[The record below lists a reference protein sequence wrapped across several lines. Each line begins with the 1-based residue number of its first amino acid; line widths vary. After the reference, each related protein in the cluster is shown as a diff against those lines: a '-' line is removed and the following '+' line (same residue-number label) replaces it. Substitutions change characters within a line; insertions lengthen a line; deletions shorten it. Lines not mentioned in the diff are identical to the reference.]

1 MKNNIIN
8 FISNR
13 FLYSK
18 KSQSL
23 VNIISIITSF
33 SIALVMAV
41 LVFIMSIF
49 NGFQN
54 LIESQYST
62 FYPDIKITCKN
73 NFFQTQ
79 KIDFNTINPS
89 YRFSK
94 VIEQR
99 AVLKNNKFE
108 SVVTVLGVDSN
119 IFNVLDLDSSILN
132 LKTEKRSD
140 VFVCSRLIADEFALQ
155 LGDMYNPC
163 TTYFPNSD
171 FTFSGLNSDEMFNV
185 ATSYP
190 VSFFEKQSS
199 LDAGFILMKESFVS
213 NLISKKNKINA
224 IYLKTSK
231 KRNFSEILFG
241 QSSFKK
247 SKKLQRAKRKIQN
260 KIGLDFKIET
270 FFEQNQFLFK
280 MIRIEKLAIYFLMS
294 LVIILISFIII
305 GNLIILIVEKKNNI
319 EVLKGIGFNSKQ
331 IIQIFK
337 KQGQKLVLIGVI
349 AGSFFGVFLVLL
361 QQKIGFLKM
370 GKGFIVDSY
379 PVGINLT
386 DLFVLFLIVISIG
399 YFSVNLISK
408 SYKKYIFN

>member
-241 QSSFKK
+241 QSSFKCC
-247 SKKLQRAKRKIQN
+247 I
-260 KIGLDFKIET
+260 
-270 FFEQNQFLFK
+270 
-280 MIRIEKLAIYFLMS
+280 
-294 LVIILISFIII
+294 
-305 GNLIILIVEKKNNI
+305 
-319 EVLKGIGFNSKQ
+319 
-331 IIQIFK
+331 
-337 KQGQKLVLIGVI
+337 
-349 AGSFFGVFLVLL
+349 
-361 QQKIGFLKM
+361 
-370 GKGFIVDSY
+370 
-379 PVGINLT
+379 
-386 DLFVLFLIVISIG
+386 
-399 YFSVNLISK
+399 
-408 SYKKYIFN
+408 